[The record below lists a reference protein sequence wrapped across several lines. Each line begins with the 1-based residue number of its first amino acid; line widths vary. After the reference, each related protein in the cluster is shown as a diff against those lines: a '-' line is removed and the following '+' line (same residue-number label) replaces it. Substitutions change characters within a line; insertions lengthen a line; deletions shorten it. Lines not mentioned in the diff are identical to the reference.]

1 MIGFPSGILTD
12 VEVAE
17 DKPAVE
23 ERLDATV
30 VEETKLLQ
38 LHQLCELKEE
48 LLIVRRAEVQEA
60 VGIENVVE
68 AQATLHCQDGV
79 DEIIL
84 VVEIHAAEV
93 ESTQVQIVQIK
104 TSIVEVIEVIE
115 IIEIVET
122 TVLILAVVVVVVV
135 VFAEAGL
142 LARVVEAVDVHSCAA
157 LHDRRCQVDSRHQ
170 ASGEKKSERPHDDR
184 LLVVEKC
191 KIEKKWGQV

>member
-68 AQATLHCQDGV
+68 AQATLHRQDGV
-79 DEIIL
+79 DEIVL
-84 VVEIHAAEV
+84 VVEVHAAEV

-104 TSIVEVIEVIE
+104 TSIVEVIEVVE
-115 IIEIVET
+115 IIEIIET
-122 TVLILAVVVVVVV
+122 TVLILAVVVVVV

-142 LARVVEAVDVHSCAA
+142 LARVVEAIDVHSCAA

-184 LLVVEKC
+184 LLVVEKG
-191 KIEKKWGQV
+191 KIEKKWEQV